1 MMFRTFGNHV
11 IEVGEN
17 SVHWV
22 DAPFSP
28 ARNLCRCNLGEAR
41 RYGRHQWW
49 QDAVFYEII
58 PAVLRLLPSLLL
70 PLLLVLDSNN
80 DGVGDLNGISSKMS
94 YLHELG
100 VDAIWITP

>member
-1 MMFRTFGNHV
+1 M
-11 IEVGEN
+11 
-17 SVHWV
+17 
-22 DAPFSP
+22 
-28 ARNLCRCNLGEAR
+28 
-41 RYGRHQWW
+41 
-49 QDAVFYEII
+49 FYEII